1 MVRGAQLRSAGCRS
15 WRSCSPSSALPPT
28 PCGDQ
33 QSAPPRAPPR
43 RARWA
48 RVSATV
54 PSNRPIALPAV
65 SQRPFPIDT
74 AAVVLGEVPQFA
86 ALERTDGTAA
96 QGPWSLVV
104 RRRDGSL
111 GRHGAVITYP
121 VSPPAWGHPVRV
133 GRTIGAAVAGGFV
146 WPLAGKYARI
156 RSDLPPPE
164 VVRLALATT
173 VVRAAPAIHPLSG
186 YRIAPAV
193 PYRSGSIHEIRY
205 HASQLGSSRCRPGR
219 AYLHRTADRRRRFRR
234 PPLCP
239 AGHRRGAGARPTRRR
254 HRDDRREPRGRLG
267 GGTRDDCLPRLQRRR
282 VRPADRRRAAATGQ
296 PRAPAVRPSLASE
309 QPAAHRAAQR
319 LRITCGWSKRF
330 GGRVRICP
338 DRPLNPR
345 DVMPLVMFP
354 ADAPIRA
361 DGLEPMPIVRPFG
374 ARRCEPSPHRR
385 ADAKP
390 PRPCRARPKAAA
402 RALNRL
408 ERNLREEIGHLRSPA
423 RRLRPRARS
432 HT

>member
-1 MVRGAQLRSAGCRS
+1 LSILAIVLAVVGVTTHAVR
-15 WRSCSPSSALPPT
+15 
-28 PCGDQ
+28 
-33 QSAPPRAPPR
+33 QSAVRSTPRAATPR
-43 RARWA
+43 A
-48 RVSATV
+48 VGTDSATV

-164 VVRLALATT
+164 VVRLALGTT

-186 YRIAPAV
+186 YRMAPAV

-205 HASQLGSSRCRPGR
+205 HASQLGPSAAGLDGLTYTGLLTAGGGGFEDRLYARPATDVGQVHGR
-219 AYLHRTADRRRRFRR
+219 PAVATVTIGGNRVVAWEVAPGTIAYL
-234 PPLCP
+234 
-239 AGHRRGAGARPTRRR
+239 GYSGAEFAPQTV
-254 HRDDRREPRGRLG
+254 DV
-267 GGTRDDCLPRLQRRR
+267 LQ
-282 VRPADRRRAAATGQ
+282 Q
-296 PRAPAVRPSLASE
+296 LAS
-309 QPAAHRAAQR
+309 
-319 LRITCGWSKRF
+319 
-330 GGRVRICP
+330 
-338 DRPLNPR
+338 
-345 DVMPLVMFP
+345 
-354 ADAPIRA
+354 
-361 DGLEPMPIVRPFG
+361 
-374 ARRCEPSPHRR
+374 
-385 ADAKP
+385 
-390 PRPCRARPKAAA
+390 RARPLCGRHW
-402 RALNRL
+402 RASSPQRT
-408 ERNLREEIGHLRSPA
+408 EQRNDFG
-423 RRLRPRARS
+423 
-432 HT
+432 